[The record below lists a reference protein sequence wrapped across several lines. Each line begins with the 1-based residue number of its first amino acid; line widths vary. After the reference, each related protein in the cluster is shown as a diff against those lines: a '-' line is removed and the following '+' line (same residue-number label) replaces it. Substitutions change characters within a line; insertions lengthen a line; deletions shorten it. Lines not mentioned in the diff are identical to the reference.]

1 MTDFSIWPT
10 KMATVQDYL
19 NNAKWV
25 KRIDESFDTFD
36 ANKNGYITREEWLIT
51 VDKFAKIVTDRPA
64 EIAKL
69 RAATSEHANA
79 MGLTEG
85 VQVDKKK
92 FRELAAAMSL
102 AEIGR
107 RDRGEMTMV
116 EKADNARFD
125 VLDKNRDG
133 YVTWD
138 EYKVVLKVV
147 GLDEEVGRA
156 TFDLLDR
163 NKSGKIDRKEYTD
176 SNIKFW
182 CTLDDPDTQRMYGDR
197 FE

>member
-1 MTDFSIWPT
+1 
-10 KMATVQDYL
+10 MATVQDYL
-19 NNAKWV
+19 NHAKWV
-25 KRIDESFDTFD
+25 KRIDESFDVFD
-36 ANKNGYITREEWLIT
+36 VNKNGYISREEWLIT
-51 VDKFAKIVTDRPA
+51 VDKLAKVVTDRPA

-69 RAATSEHANA
+69 RALTKEHADSV
-79 MGLTEG
+79 GLTEG

-92 FRELAAAMSL
+92 FRELAAGASL

-107 RDRGEMTMV
+107 RDKGEMTMA
-116 EKADNARFD
+116 EKVSNARFD

-138 EYKVVLKVV
+138 EYKVVMEVV

-176 SNIKFW
+176 NEIKFW
-182 CTLDDPDTQRMYGDR
+182 FTLDDPDTQGMYGDR

>member
-1 MTDFSIWPT
+1 
-10 KMATVQDYL
+10 MATVQDYL
-19 NNAKWV
+19 KNAKWV
-25 KRIDESFDTFD
+25 KRVDESFNSLDV
-36 ANKNGYITREEWLIT
+36 NKNGYLSREDWLIS
-51 VDKFAKIVTDRPA
+51 VDKLAKVATDRPA

-69 RAATSEHANA
+69 RAATLEYADA

-85 VQVDKKK
+85 VQADKKK

-107 RDRGEMTMV
+107 RDKGEMTKV
-116 EKADNARFD
+116 GNTGFD
-125 VLDKNRDG
+125 VLDQNHDG

-138 EYKVVLKVV
+138 EYKVAMEVA

-156 TFDLLDR
+156 TFDLLDK
-163 NKSGKIDRKEYTD
+163 NKSGKIDRKEYTAAD
-176 SNIKFW
+176 IKFW
-182 CTLDDPDTQRMYGDR
+182 CTLDDHDTQGMYGPR